1 MGQTWQRYKTKNQRR
16 VLLVGLDAAGKTT
29 LLFRLYSGKTLN
41 TVPTVGFNA
50 KTFNY
55 QGLSI
60 NMWDVGG
67 QDELREFWRHHF
79 TGTQGL
85 IYVVDASDRD
95 RIEEASQLFETVVT
109 DLQLVDA
116 SILIL
121 ANKQDLPHAVS
132 SDELAKIFKS
142 RDCAKEERF
151 ICKQPRQQRT
161 KESTKEWIG
170 LHITWKGCSS

>member
-95 RIEEASQLFETVVT
+95 RLEEASQLFETVVT

-132 SDELAKIFKS
+132 SDELAKIFQV
-142 RDCAKEERF
+142 ERLCQGRK
-151 ICKQPRQQRT
+151 IHLQATTATTNEGVNEGMDWLAHNMER
-161 KESTKEWIG
+161 
-170 LHITWKGCSS
+170 L